1 MSTDTET
8 GFKVAESKGTVATF
22 DGEPIVPA
30 IAFNYKH
37 REFQSL
43 DAVRTAGAYPSE
55 ADILSFCNTREK
67 QNERAKGQNAAL
79 SAAGI
84 ERKTAADD
92 GVALRE
98 MTKIYVLRGMAQ
110 DDAEVAARKALGL

>member
-1 MSTDTET
+1 MKSET
-8 GFKVAESKGTVATF
+8 SKGSVATF

-30 IAFNYKH
+30 IAFTYSH
-37 REFQSL
+37 RVFESL
-43 DAVRTAGAYPSE
+43 DEVRAAGDYPSD

-84 ERKTAADD
+84 EKKTAADD

-98 MTKIYVLRGMAQ
+98 MVKIFSLRGLSVE
-110 DDAEVAARKALGL
+110 DATVAAKQALGL